1 MADNNQDNINPELSD
16 DALEAVS
23 GGLDNTTPFKFKCNT
38 CGYLLFM
45 VDDNRYYMNPNGTLV
60 KGFANL
66 DLTGF
71 YCPVCP
77 IGRLQRFEGFEEQ
90 QN

>member
-1 MADNNQDNINPELSD
+1 MTDNNPNIDQAISD

-23 GGLDNTTPFKFKCNT
+23 GGTENDTPFKFKCNR

-45 VDDNRYYMNPNGTLV
+45 VDDNRYYIDPHGTLV

-71 YCPVCP
+71 HCPVCP
-77 IGRLQRFEGFEEQ
+77 IGRLERFEGFDETLS
-90 QN
+90 